1 MPTFSLSG
9 SVQEHFNT
17 EIQAKTQEQALEQA
31 KQILG
36 VSKVRV
42 NQRRT
47 GDVSGVY
54 YTSYKVTN
62 TGDVFMLTLYPTIDE
77 VKSKVMYATL
87 DDIIG

>member
-17 EIQAKTQEQALEQA
+17 ELQAKTQEQALEQA

-54 YTSYKVTN
+54 YTSYKVTS
-62 TGDVFMLTLYPTIDE
+62 TGDVFMITQYPTIDE
-77 VKSKVMYATL
+77 VKSKVMTATL